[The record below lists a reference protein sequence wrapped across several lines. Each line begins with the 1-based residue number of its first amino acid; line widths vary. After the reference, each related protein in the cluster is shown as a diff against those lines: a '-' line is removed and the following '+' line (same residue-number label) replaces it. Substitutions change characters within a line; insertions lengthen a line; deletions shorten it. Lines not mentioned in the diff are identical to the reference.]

1 MATKIFALL
10 TWIDKLCKLI
20 MDKNYHH
27 HCNEMHN
34 CTHHSTITIKP
45 NMYILLTKILTKYI
59 YTLSQFMEWVE
70 STEALEVGAVEG
82 TAGIDNSD
90 DTGLLK

>member
-27 HCNEMHN
+27 HCNEMQLY
-34 CTHHSTITIKP
+34 TSYTITIKP
-45 NMYILLTKILTKYI
+45 NIHITYKELTTYI
-59 YTLSQFMEWVE
+59 YKAIHRGERR
-70 STEALEVGAVEG
+70 ALEEQR
-82 TAGIDNSD
+82 
-90 DTGLLK
+90 